1 MGKELTIAET
11 ILAQLG
17 GNRFIAMTG
26 SKNFVSDG
34 NSLRMRLARNKSKAN
49 FLTIILDQATDTYAM
64 RFFYFRSGYL
74 SMKTGRFVPD
84 TEKEIAVYTDVYASD
99 MCRIFEDVTGLATSL

>member
-34 NSLRMRLARNKSKAN
+34 NSLRMRLARNRSKAN
-49 FLTIILDQATDTYAM
+49 FLTITLDQTTDTYVM

-74 SMKTGRFVPD
+74 SMKTGKFVPD
-84 TEKEIAVYTDVYASD
+84 VEKENTVYTEVYAGE
-99 MCRIFEDVTGLATSL
+99 MCRIFEDVTGLATKL

>member
-11 ILAQLG
+11 TLTQLD